1 MDGWWSGPVRPRAP
15 SCRLQTLSLPQR
27 DRERER
33 ERESDLSLSSGPL
46 VWSSDG
52 ITRNLTRA
60 ANRFIITAR
69 AERVSE
75 GEIGCEMEMAVA
87 CGKGEREA

>member
-1 MDGWWSGPVRPRAP
+1 MGAGGQVGWLVERSSPSARTIVQTADTLITPRE
-15 SCRLQTLSLPQR
+15 R
-27 DRERER
+27 DREREG
-33 ERESDLSLSSGPL
+33 ESDLSLSSGPL

-75 GEIGCEMEMAVA
+75 GEIGCEMEMAIA
-87 CGKGEREA
+87 